1 MNFNRSGLK
10 FLAAHYVALARAAKL
25 CHGKQWPS
33 RGSTKVGVVNY
44 LRSYSKVDKKPPLPV
59 SLRRKRRQISGKICK
74 DYKIRLVW

>member
-33 RGSTKVGVVNY
+33 RGSTKVGVGY
-44 LRSYSKVDKKPPLPV
+44 LLTT
-59 SLRRKRRQISGKICK
+59 
-74 DYKIRLVW
+74 